1 MSPSPRATRA
11 LLMLALLGVS
21 ASFAAAAGET
31 CTSNTG
37 CASTEECQC
46 DDGTTASDG
55 TVSTDTTDDTDTVS
69 PGFRARTPLVTM
81 FDTSKLVATAAFGAL
96 FAQPAHAATC
106 TCVDIT
112 GDLTDALAVMTFEPQ
127 TPIQTITAS
136 SSKKKRRSFRRRDLL
151 AYAFEDVQERKM
163 MEDPTSTLFAFPNN
177 IFCAL
182 IEASGYMATADGWN
196 TAVGEGKTMKATISV
211 ENCPWESAAPPTQV
225 WVVGATVERKYV
237 DETAETGAYNYATID
252 IWIDRKGAQDL
263 YSLDVRGRAFIAFAE
278 DPNDAD
284 DLIVKSIEFQFDA
297 PSVIA
302 EKETHVG
309 FIKKAVAF
317 NATDWTAASASATSE
332 TIEFVHKWSF
342 PDGSI
347 VDNTD
352 AAIIVTD
359 LVTGVTDARGSYL
372 DTDNSE
378 VVADMLLRD
387 DGTHVKIVDG
397 QTVCLDKAT
406 AFETGYKYNLYDTS
420 TGAQIDISNTM
431 YDASIDLGTNTITD
445 YSGNAV
451 TPSGI
456 FFEDMNRN
464 VGTGFGCRTTDTR
477 VATSVACTDTS
488 KKAFFMSYKIPDG
501 VTATLSNGRVCGNA
515 GCVDPGTYPHDGKTY
530 HVKSVVGKTIVPAT
544 TSTECDGVSTATAAA
559 LVVPTIAGWT
569 STIYADVGATPT
581 ATPTVTLLYG
591 VVQ

>member
-11 LLMLALLGVS
+11 LLVLALMGVS

-55 TVSTDTTDDTDTVS
+55 TVSTDATS
-69 PGFRARTPLVTM
+69 PGFRLRTPLVTA

-112 GDLTDALAVMTFEPQ
+112 SDLTDALADMTFEPQ
-127 TPIQTITAS
+127 TPIQTITSAS
-136 SSKKKRRSFRRRDLL
+136 SSKKKRLSFRRRDLL
-151 AYAFEDVQERKM
+151 AYAFEDVVERKM

-211 ENCPWESAAPPTQV
+211 ENCPWESSAPPDQV
-225 WVVGATVERKYV
+225 WVVGATVERKYA

-252 IWIDRKGAQDL
+252 VWIDRKGANDL

-278 DPNDAD
+278 DPDDGD
-284 DLIVKSIEFQFDA
+284 DLILRSIEFQFDA

-302 EKETHVG
+302 DKETHVG
-309 FIKKAVAF
+309 FIKKTVAF
-317 NATDWTAASASATSE
+317 NETDWTASSASATSE

-352 AAIIVTD
+352 AAIISTD

-372 DTDNSE
+372 DTDNSAA
-378 VVADMLLRD
+378 VSDMLLRD
-387 DGTHVKIVDG
+387 DGTRVKIVDG
-397 QTVCLDKAT
+397 QTVCLDKAN
-406 AFETGYKYNLYDTS
+406 AFETGYKYALYDTV
-420 TGAQIDISNTM
+420 TGAQIDISDTA
-431 YDASIDLGTNTITD
+431 YDASLDLGTNTITD
-445 YSGNAV
+445 FSGNAV
-451 TPSGI
+451 TPSNI
-456 FFEDMNRN
+456 VFEDMNRN

-477 VATSVACTDTS
+477 VATGVQCADTS
-488 KKAFFMSYKIPDG
+488 QKAFFMMYKIPDG
-501 VTATLSNGRVCGNA
+501 VTATLSGGRVCGNA
-515 GCVDPGTYPHDGKTY
+515 ACVDPGTYPHDGKTY

-544 TSTECDGVSTATAAA
+544 TATECDGVSTTDAAA
-559 LVVPTIAGWT
+559 LTVPTIADWT

-581 ATPTVTLLYG
+581 ADPTVTLLYG